1 MGGRIPMKALVV
13 FDTTHGNTKKIADAI
28 AQGISDD
35 TRTVR
40 ASEFEKKDIEGIDL
54 LVIGSPTV
62 DGRPTEQ
69 IQQLA
74 ISLRG
79 RASGIRIATFDTRLK
94 MRFGKLHGY
103 AAERIADQLC
113 ESGAIIKARPEGFI
127 VTGRNGPLANGELE
141 RAKSW
146 AAKTLSK

>member
-1 MGGRIPMKALVV
+1 MRALVV
-13 FDTTHGNTKKIADAI
+13 FDSTYGNTKKIAEAI
-28 AQGISDD
+28 AKGISDD
-35 TRTVR
+35 TRTVG
-40 ASEFEKKDIEGIDL
+40 ASEFEAKDLEGIDL

-69 IQQLA
+69 IQKLA

-79 RASGIRIATFDTRLK
+79 KASGIGIATFDTRLK
-94 MRFGKLHGY
+94 VRFSKLHGY

-113 ESGAIIKARPEGFI
+113 ESGAKARARPERFI
-127 VTGRNGPLANGELE
+127 VSGRNGPLANGELE

-146 AAKTLSK
+146 AAKMLSK

>member
-1 MGGRIPMKALVV
+1 VKTLVV
-13 FDTTHGNTKKIADAI
+13 FDSTYGNTKKIAEAI
-28 AQGISDD
+28 AQTISDD

-40 ASEFEKKDIEGIDL
+40 ASEYETKDLKGIDVL
-54 LVIGSPTV
+54 FIGSPTV
-62 DGRPTEQ
+62 DGKPTEQ

-79 RASGIRIATFDTRLK
+79 KASGIRIVTFDTRL
-94 MRFGKLHGY
+94 RIRLGKLHGY

-113 ESGAIIKARPEGFI
+113 ESGAKIARSEGFI
-127 VTGRNGPLANGELE
+127 VTGRNGPLADGELE

-146 AAKTLSK
+146 AAKTLGK